1 MKMRQNTDFSYERK
15 RLGMKHFWKYS
26 AYLKPHVL
34 ALSTSVF
41 SGIVSVFLK
50 AILPMLSVLVIDYAY
65 RGKDLGLFTAVSIAG
80 LCLFFLDSAFSAF
93 TEYAIGTF
101 NQRTNVFTASQT
113 LERIF
118 RLPAAV
124 QARWKAG
131 DLTVRVLQ
139 DSILGM
145 RAVINTYHVVPLSV
159 FKGVAFLSVIA
170 AINPRIAV
178 FALFSIPIYVFETRF
193 YSELIG
199 EMQANREKIDSE
211 VNDLV
216 EERLV
221 SLKTIKVFARENVE
235 VAQFTGLW
243 RARGIFDRRQRVL
256 SQFSVLTNSTTLQ
269 LWHTAVLWFLGF
281 EVIQGRISI
290 GQVIA
295 LAAYLPMLEEPIR
308 RLSAF
313 HSEFKIGLV
322 SLARIDELL
331 ETPQET
337 SSEAGGGA
345 RSAVDYAHAEIR
357 FEDVHLSYGPGAEIL
372 RGVSFRVPPR
382 SSLAIVGESGVG
394 KSSVFN
400 LLLRLIEQDRGAV
413 LVGGVDVRGIALSE
427 LRKKIGVVFQD
438 ICIVSGTV
446 RENLLYGNPG
456 ASAEEMIEAARM
468 AVIHDHIAGLPHGY
482 DTVIEK
488 KGGDLSGGLRQ
499 RVSIAR
505 TLLLKPEI
513 LLLDEANTGLDAEA
527 DYLIQE
533 TLRRCKERMTILM
546 VAHRLSAIKS
556 FDRIAVLAG
565 GVIAEEGSFPGLML
579 RKGLFFDLYSLQFGG
594 FAEFKRRFEIEF
606 ERNARYGQE
615 LSLLVLEVGGADELV
630 AGHGAQMQSLLMEKF
645 DLFVKKKLRIM
656 DFSAVFGLNR
666 VVIGL
671 PETPPAGARILVERL
686 KSFANQERIEIAGT
700 PFKVTFSHGVASLK
714 ETRGRYPEEIFE
726 KAVRDLEA
734 WSVRGTDRK
743 AA

>member
-1 MKMRQNTDFSYERK
+1 
-15 RLGMKHFWKYS
+15 MKHFWKYS
-26 AYLKPHVL
+26 GYLKPHVL

-41 SGIVSVFLK
+41 SGMVSVFLK

-65 RGKDLGLFTAVSIAG
+65 RGKDLGLFTAVSVAG
-80 LCLFFLDSAFSAF
+80 LCLFFLDSALCAF

-145 RAVINTYHVVPLSV
+145 RAVINAYHVVPLSV
-159 FKGVAFLSVIA
+159 LKGVAFLSVIA

-178 FALFSIPIYVFETRF
+178 FALLSIPIYVFETRF
-193 YSELIG
+193 YSESMG
-199 EMQANREKIDSE
+199 EMQANRERIDSE

-221 SLKTIKVFARENVE
+221 SLKTIKVFGRENAE

-256 SQFSVLTNSTTLQ
+256 SQFSALTNSTTL
-269 LWHTAVLWFLGF
+269 LIWHTAVLWFLGF

-313 HSEFKIGLV
+313 HSEFKVGLV

-331 ETPQET
+331 ETPQE
-337 SSEAGGGA
+337 SFLEAGGGA
-345 RSAVDYAHAEIR
+345 VDFAHAEIR
-357 FEDVHLSYGPGAEIL
+357 FEDVHLSYGPEVEIL
-372 RGVSFRVPPR
+372 RGVNLRVPPR

-400 LLLRLIEQDRGAV
+400 LLLRLYEQGRGMV
-413 LVGGVDVRGIALSE
+413 LVDGVDVRGIALGE

-446 RENLLYGNPG
+446 RENLLYGNPR
-456 ASAEEMIEAARM
+456 ATDAEMIEAARM
-468 AVIHDHIAGLPHGY
+468 ALIHDYIVGLPHGY
-482 DTVIEK
+482 DTVIEN
-488 KGGDLSGGLRQ
+488 KGSDLSGGLRQ

-513 LLLDEANTGLDAEA
+513 LLLDEASTGLDAEA

-546 VAHRLSAIKS
+546 VAHRLSAIKA

-565 GVIAEEGSFPGLML
+565 GVIAEEGSFSELMK

-615 LSLLVLEVGGADELV
+615 LSLLVLEVGGADEL
-630 AGHGAQMQSLLMEKF
+630 AARHGTQMLSLLMEKF

-671 PETPPAGARILVERL
+671 PETPPAGARMLAERL
-686 KSFANQERIEIAGT
+686 KSFADQQRIEIAGT
-700 PFKVTFSHGVASLK
+700 PFKVTFLHGVASLK

-726 KAVRDLEA
+726 KAVRDLDVSSARSAE
-734 WSVRGTDRK
+734 RK